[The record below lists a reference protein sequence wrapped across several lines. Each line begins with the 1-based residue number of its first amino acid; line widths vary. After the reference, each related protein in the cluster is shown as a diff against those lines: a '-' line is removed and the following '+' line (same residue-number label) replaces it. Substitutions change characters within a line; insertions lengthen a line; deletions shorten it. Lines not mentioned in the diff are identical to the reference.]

1 VRSIAFKQRIIG
13 AIFILALGVILIPVI
28 LDSPSELSKT
38 HYSSKPSSPGLP
50 EVSEVSKI
58 NYVFNEVEQVIDVA
72 HEEVVAEVAAV
83 EPFIEPEPEPL
94 PVPVAKPTV
103 TARVEKV
110 ATTPALGDW
119 TIQLG
124 AFSST
129 ENANELLQRLSKEGF
144 QSYLKGTPGGKIVR
158 VFVAPG
164 IDKTAAQDLVTQL
177 DAEFGI
183 KGIVV
188 RYREQ

>member
-1 VRSIAFKQRIIG
+1 MRQIAFKQRIIG

-28 LDSPSELSKT
+28 LDSPSETLKIQ
-38 HYSSKPSSPGLP
+38 YSSKPRSPDLP
-50 EVSEVSKI
+50 ETSEVSKI
-58 NYVFNEVEQVIDVA
+58 NYVFNDIVQIPQVSSQLAQENIDVKINPVYS
-72 HEEVVAEVAAV
+72 E
-83 EPFIEPEPEPL
+83 IKPEPKTSPL
-94 PVPVAKPTV
+94 M
-103 TARVEKV
+103 ARVE
-110 ATTPALGDW
+110 GDW

-124 AFSST
+124 AFSSSD
-129 ENANELLQRLSKEGF
+129 NAKELLQRLSKEGF
-144 QSYLKGTPGGKIVR
+144 DSYLKDSPGSKVVR

-164 IDKTAAQDLVTQL
+164 IDKNAAQELVTKL